1 MKKLMLCLTALVVAL
16 ALSAVAQD
24 NMGSMGQSSSSASSS
39 PSSTPSTSTAAAP
52 KLETLRGWVSDEK
65 CGAKG
70 ANAKGA
76 ACAAKC
82 VKGGEKIVFVNDK
95 DKKVWNVKNPD
106 DLKDHVGHHVK
117 LSAHV
122 YPDSGDIHVM
132 SVSMLGHKKAA
143 SSSAP
148 SGL

>member
-1 MKKLMLCLTALVVAL
+1 MKKLILSLFALVVAL
-16 ALSAVAQD
+16 GLSAVAQD
-24 NMGSMGQSSSSASSS
+24 NMGGMGQSNSSASASQSSSAS
-39 PSSTPSTSTAAAP
+39 TTAAAP
-52 KLETLRGWVSDEK
+52 ELKTLRGWVSDEK
-65 CGAKG
+65 CGAKN
-70 ANAKGA
+70 ASAKGA
-76 ACAAKC
+76 ACSKKC
-82 VKGGEKIVFVNDK
+82 VDAGEKIVFVTDK

-122 YPDSGDIHVM
+122 YPDSGEIHVM

>member
-1 MKKLMLCLTALVVAL
+1 MKKMMLCLTALVVAL

-24 NMGSMGQSSSSASSS
+24 NSGSGSTGQSASASSS
-39 PSSTPSTSTAAAP
+39 SSTAAAP
-52 KLETLRGWVSDEK
+52 QLKTLRGWVSDEK

-95 DKKVWNVKNPD
+95 DKKVWNVKNPET
-106 DLKDHVGHHVK
+106 LQDHVGHHVK

-122 YPDSGDIHVM
+122 YPEGDIHVM
-132 SVSMLGHKKAA
+132 SVSMAGKKKAA
-143 SSSAP
+143 STAAP

>member
-1 MKKLMLCLTALVVAL
+1 MKKMMLCFTALVVAL

-24 NMGSMGQSSSSASSS
+24 NMGSMGQSNSSASSS
-39 PSSTPSTSTAAAP
+39 QSSTASTSTAAAP
-52 KLETLRGWVSDEK
+52 ELKTLRGWVSDEK

-95 DKKVWNVKNPD
+95 DKKVWNVKNPET
-106 DLKDHVGHHVK
+106 LQDHVGHHVK

-122 YPDSGDIHVM
+122 YPEGDIHVM
-132 SVSMLGHKKAA
+132 SVSMAGKKKAA

>member
-1 MKKLMLCLTALVVAL
+1 MKKMMLCLTALVVAL

-24 NMGSMGQSSSSASSS
+24 NSGSGSTGQSASASSS
-39 PSSTPSTSTAAAP
+39 SSTAAAP
-52 KLETLRGWVSDEK
+52 ELKTLRGWVSDEK

-95 DKKVWNVKNPD
+95 DKKVWNVKNPET
-106 DLKDHVGHHVK
+106 LQDHVGHHVK

-122 YPDSGDIHVM
+122 YPEGDIHVM
-132 SVSMLGHKKAA
+132 SVSMVGKKKAA
-143 SSSAP
+143 STAAP

>member
-1 MKKLMLCLTALVVAL
+1 MKKMMLCLTALVVAL

-24 NMGSMGQSSSSASSS
+24 NSGSGSTGQSASASSS
-39 PSSTPSTSTAAAP
+39 SSTAAAP
-52 KLETLRGWVSDEK
+52 ELKTLHGWVSDEK

-95 DKKVWNVKNPD
+95 DKKVWNVKNPET
-106 DLKDHVGHHVK
+106 LQDHVGHHVK

-122 YPDSGDIHVM
+122 YPEGDIHVM
-132 SVSMLGHKKAA
+132 SVSMAGKKKAA
-143 SSSAP
+143 STSAP

>member
-1 MKKLMLCLTALVVAL
+1 MG
-16 ALSAVAQD
+16 
-24 NMGSMGQSSSSASSS
+24 NMNMGQSSNSNQTSATSSNSSAQ
-39 PSSTPSTSTAAAP
+39 PQL
-52 KLETLRGWVSDEK
+52 KTLRGWVSDEK

-76 ACAAKC
+76 ACAEKC
-82 VKGGEKIVFVNDK
+82 VKGGEKIVFVTDK

-122 YPDSGDIHVM
+122 YPDSGEIHVM
-132 SVSMLGHKKAA
+132 SVSMIGKSKAT
-143 SSSAP
+143 SSASP

>member
-1 MKKLMLCLTALVVAL
+1 MKKMMLCLTALVVAL

-24 NMGSMGQSSSSASSS
+24 NMGSMGQSNSSASASQSSSAS
-39 PSSTPSTSTAAAP
+39 TTAAAP
-52 KLETLRGWVSDEK
+52 ELKTLRGWVSDEK

-76 ACAAKC
+76 ACAQKC
-82 VKGGEKIVFVNDK
+82 VNGGEKIVFVTDK

-122 YPDSGDIHVM
+122 YQDSGEIHVM
-132 SVSMLGHKKAA
+132 SVSMLGRKKAA

-148 SGL
+148 SGF